1 MVELLSVSIGI
12 GLVISLLFVEV
23 FGVAVGGMVVPGYV
37 ALKLD
42 EPLQVTIT
50 VVIALLTFF
59 IVHSLSSFIIVYGRR
74 RTVLMILV
82 AYILVMAAQMFG
94 QVILPAGNAEAVVI
108 GFIIPGLIAIWMDR
122 QGVVETVCSLITASV
137 AVRLILVIV
146 LGGELQL

>member
-1 MVELLSVSIGI
+1 
-12 GLVISLLFVEV
+12 
-23 FGVAVGGMVVPGYV
+23 
-37 ALKLD
+37 
-42 EPLQVTIT
+42 

-94 QVILPAGNAEAVVI
+94 EVILPAGNAEAVVI

-137 AVRLILVIV
+137 AVRLILVIF
-146 LGGELQL
+146 LGGEMQL